1 MSPFDF
7 INAINFTK
15 ENLLQD
21 PQAIK
26 EYNKHSYLINQ
37 GLSYFPD
44 TILFA
49 NEVNRYYSIPSE
61 WKFSYLINSIA
72 KKKRFSKW
80 SKKDDVTDSLTAVK
94 EYFGYSHSKAKEA
107 LSVLTEEQ
115 LDMIKQKQNKG
126 GK

>member
-49 NEVNRYYSIPSE
+49 NEVNRYYSMPSE

-72 KKKRFSKW
+72 KKKRFSK
-80 SKKDDVTDSLTAVK
+80 
-94 EYFGYSHSKAKEA
+94 
-107 LSVLTEEQ
+107 
-115 LDMIKQKQNKG
+115 
-126 GK
+126 